1 MDSMNTNQRN
11 VVLAIA
17 TALMLSACATTES
30 KFTCPVPDGVK
41 CMPTTEVY
49 ERTNFSETVIPRNRD
64 VQMNRSDEA
73 QERTARVDEIAAAAV
88 VNGPV
93 QPVAYRPHQYA
104 QATPNGN
111 SLAVQAPQA
120 INATPQGTSSVV
132 SSATTSNEPHRDAAK
147 ILQVWVGAYED
158 EAGRLHMP
166 TQVFVEIEP
175 RKWSIGHRAAAMNR
189 GFALLEMPAQGAAQ
203 DGQERAD
210 AGASSR

>member
-1 MDSMNTNQRN
+1 MDSITNNQRN
-11 VVLAIA
+11 VALAIA

-49 ERTNFSETVIPRNRD
+49 ERTNFSERVIPRSQD
-64 VQMNRSDEA
+64 VQMNRREGDT
-73 QERTARVDEIAAAAV
+73 RHTPRVDEIATAAV
-88 VNGPV
+88 VEGPV
-93 QPVAYRPHQYA
+93 QPVAYRPYQYA

-111 SLAVQAPQA
+111 SLTVQAPQA
-120 INATPQGTSSVV
+120 GNTTSQGTSIVA
-132 SSATTSNEPHRDAAK
+132 SSATASTEPHRDAAK